1 VPAALERRKPAVELA
16 ADLSDSAS
24 EAARAEA
31 GPELPA
37 VLGAA
42 QALAAADTLG
52 WDAAFLRAAGHGRA
66 PWEAR
71 LAQWPEVEERLAR
84 LLARIVITDAD
95 PARAAGDAARELD
108 GLLGA
113 TK

>member
-1 VPAALERRKPAVELA
+1 M
-16 ADLSDSAS
+16 
-24 EAARAEA
+24 
-31 GPELPA
+31 
-37 VLGAA
+37 GAA

-52 WDAAFLRAAGHGRA
+52 WDAAFLRAAAHGRA

-71 LAQWPEVEERLAR
+71 IAQWPEVEARLAG
-84 LLARIVITDAD
+84 LLARIVVTGAD
-95 PARAAGDAARELD
+95 PAGAASDVARELD